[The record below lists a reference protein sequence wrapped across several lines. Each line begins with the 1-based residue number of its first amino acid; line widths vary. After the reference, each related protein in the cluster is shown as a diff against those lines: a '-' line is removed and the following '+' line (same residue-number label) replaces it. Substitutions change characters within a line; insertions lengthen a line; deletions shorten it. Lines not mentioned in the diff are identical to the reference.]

1 MRRTSRHC
9 RCSSTI
15 ARQYCCASVAIL
27 YCTMGSVAYA
37 AHARFNLLLND
48 GYVIDVKNKLSGKWD
63 IGIEDG
69 KIAAVHRQIPARDA
83 VQVIDVSGM
92 YVSPGFVDIHAHV
105 YSGTGRPH
113 VLCGDLSVYPD
124 GHTLRSGVTTVVD
137 AGSSGWRNFDDF
149 DERVIQRARTRVL
162 AFINIVGSGMGGERD
177 VEQNMDDMDPVRTS
191 QAVLRHKDVIVGIKT
206 AHFNGPSWTAVERA
220 LEAGELAHVP
230 AMIDF
235 GTFRPER
242 PFQVLVSQKLRAG
255 DIVTHAFIGA
265 IPMFDRQG
273 RVAPYL
279 FQAQKR
285 GVYFDVGHGCASFS
299 FRQVIPAVQ
308 QGFWPD
314 SISTDLHTSS
324 MNGGMKDM
332 GNLMS
337 KFLSMGMPLEAVV
350 ARTTWNPARE
360 IGHPELGH
368 LSLGAPADIAVFR
381 VETGHYG
388 FVDTDDLRFEGTKR
402 LVNELTLRAGD
413 VVWDLN
419 GISALPW
426 APNTPVAPPIHH
438 TALK

>member
-1 MRRTSRHC
+1 MPTKTSHLSATIVRRTC
-9 RCSSTI
+9 GVMVL
-15 ARQYCCASVAIL
+15 AV
-27 YCTMGSVAYA
+27 CTGAVYA
-37 AHARFNLLLND
+37 APVRFSLMLND
-48 GYVIDVKNKLSGKWD
+48 GYVIDPKNKLSGKFD

-69 KIAAVHRQIPARDA
+69 KVAAVNRQIPARA
-83 VQVIDVSGM
+83 AAQVIDLNGL
-92 YVSPGFVDIHAHV
+92 YVAPGFVDIHTHV
-105 YSGTGRPH
+105 YAGTGRPH

-124 GHTLRSGVTTVVD
+124 GYTFRSGVTTVVD

-149 DERVIQRARTRVL
+149 EERVIQRSRTRVL

-177 VEQNMDDMDPVRTS
+177 IEQNVADMDPVRTS
-191 QAVLRHKDVIVGIKT
+191 QTVLRHKDLVVGIKT
-206 AHFNGPSWTAVERA
+206 AHFQGPAWTAVDRA

-242 PFQVLVSQKLRAG
+242 PFQVLVSQKLRPH
-255 DIVTHAFIGA
+255 DIVTHAFISS
-265 IPMFDRQG
+265 IPLFDPNA
-273 RVAPYL
+273 RVASYL
-279 FQAQKR
+279 FAAQRR
-285 GVYFDVGHGCASFS
+285 GIYFDVGHGCASFS

-332 GNLMS
+332 SNLMS
-337 KFLSMGMPLEAVV
+337 KFLCLGVPLEAVI

-360 IGHPELGH
+360 IDHPELGN
-368 LSLGAPADIAVFR
+368 LSIGAPADIAVFR

-388 FVDTDDLRFEGTKR
+388 YVDTDDLRFEGTKR

-413 VVWDLN
+413 VVWDQN
-419 GISALPW
+419 GLSAMPW
-426 APNTPVAPPIHH
+426 KAAPSIAPHVQQ